1 MKNIFYSVFGD
12 KSADLY
18 SDSISFILNSNT
30 DRILIF
36 DPDGKILACNDSMIQ
51 AYGND
56 ILGKSIYEF
65 GSDDVNEIR
74 RRYIQEVIS
83 SRKPVHFEDHTEER
97 ISDAGVYPIFD
108 SSGKVILLYGIT
120 HDITELKKKEK
131 HLSAEQERYR
141 IMISAIPDLIFRLS
155 RDLKYLDVHAHDS
168 SELYLPREELIGKSV
183 YDIFPKRFIEAAEIL
198 VKKAL
203 DTGTEQIYEYSLE
216 LASGINWF
224 ELRIIRLNSEEVLAA
239 ARNITEKKN
248 SEIRILR
255 RANFHRVLNE
265 ISSAFAGSS
274 ARNLF
279 DRIDYLLG
287 ALGRLISAERAF
299 FYVMSGNRDAHA
311 SNIWFRSEENQ
322 AADFSEMFN
331 IKVAQECEAELEKNG
346 FVLIREADLNS
357 GIDCPIRKT
366 FAVDTKSLYCVAIF
380 GALQKMFGFLCF
392 QSPSDIDLNE
402 EEIILLNLLAS
413 SISETVQKA
422 ETELDLFRTNN
433 ELFQFEYATNQVSI
447 ISRTDRTGVIRF
459 VNDNF
464 TKISG
469 YTAGELIGA
478 KHSIVNSGF
487 HPKEFWKE
495 MWRTVTSGR
504 VWREDIRNRTKK
516 GSYYWVDSFIIPMMD
531 INGSITG
538 YLSIR
543 YDITGRKIMEQ
554 NLVRAVND
562 LNETQRQAKL
572 GRWELDL
579 ENDILLWSPGIFDM
593 FEINPEQFPAT
604 YEGFLHFVHPE
615 DRDFVNDT
623 YYNSLETK
631 EKYEIVHRLLMNDG
645 RIKWVR
651 EECSTSFDESGKPLR
666 SIGTIQDITTLKQA
680 ELLLKDAKEKAEAA
694 SRAKSEFVAN
704 MSHEIRAPLNGV
716 IGFNELLSLTR
727 LDTVQKQYAENINT
741 SAVSLLG
748 IINDI
753 LDFSKIEA
761 GRLELDEVRI
771 NIRELIEESCDIV
784 KLSAGRKKIE
794 IILNI
799 PPDVPD
805 CMTADPVRLRQVI
818 VNLLGN
824 AVKFTEK
831 GEIEISLNFQ
841 ELFGHGEGAFH
852 FSVSDTGMGIAE
864 EQKKRLFESFVQAD
878 SSISRKFGGTGLG
891 LSISKGLISEMGGN
905 LELESVIGEG
915 SRFFFSLKRNFNRLE
930 RNDAFIGFGKVLI
943 CIQNLKT
950 AEMIRRM
957 LERINVSCE
966 IEYSAHSAV
975 SRLSE
980 DRNFDC
986 LILDFDIPEIGG
998 AEILKVIRKRLSIPA
1013 QKLPVILLHFAGQD
1027 AVISESGIDSDI
1039 HYRISKPV
1047 KESDLYRIFEN
1058 FSSDRRKADIPE
1070 NPLEISGKPIRILI
1084 ADDVELNRMLLSQV
1098 LIKIYPKTE
1107 IYEARTGKDA
1117 LNEFLIHSPD
1127 LIFMD
1132 VNMPGLDGYQ
1142 ASEKIREFESSSS
1155 GAVKIIALTANAA
1168 NDERD
1173 RCIASGMDDF
1183 LSKPFR
1189 IRELKSMLEK
1199 HQIL

>member
-1 MKNIFYSVFGD
+1 KEKLIGRSVFEIFS
-12 KSADLY
+12 KELTSAL
-18 SDSISFILNSNT
+18 
-30 DRILIF
+30 
-36 DPDGKILACNDSMIQ
+36 
-51 AYGND
+51 
-56 ILGKSIYEF
+56 
-65 GSDDVNEIR
+65 
-74 RRYIQEVIS
+74 
-83 SRKPVHFEDHTEER
+83 
-97 ISDAGVYPIFD
+97 
-108 SSGKVILLYGIT
+108 
-120 HDITELKKKEK
+120 
-131 HLSAEQERYR
+131 
-141 IMISAIPDLIFRLS
+141 
-155 RDLKYLDVHAHDS
+155 
-168 SELYLPREELIGKSV
+168 
-183 YDIFPKRFIEAAEIL
+183 EIL

-203 DTGTEQIYEYSLE
+203 DTGNEQTFEYSLE
-216 LASGINWF
+216 LPSGICWF
-224 ELRIIRLNSEEVLAA
+224 ELRIIRLNSDEVLAA

-255 RANFHRVLNE
+255 RAKFHKVLNE

-287 ALGRLISAERAF
+287 ALGRLLSAERAF
-299 FYVMSGNRDAHA
+299 FYVMSENRNAHA
-311 SNIWFRSEENQ
+311 SNIWFRSNENQ
-322 AADFSEMFN
+322 AADFSGMFN
-331 IKVAQECEAELEKNG
+331 INVSEECAAEIEKNG
-346 FVLIREADLNS
+346 FVLIHEDEIRNK
-357 GIDCPIRKT
+357 GNICPFYRILDK
-366 FAVDTKSLYCVAIF
+366 DTKSLYCVSIF
-380 GALQKMFGFLCF
+380 GAMQKMFGFLCF
-392 QSPSDIDLNE
+392 QSLSNIDLNE

-413 SISETVQKA
+413 SVSETVQKA

-447 ISRTDRTGVIRF
+447 ISRTDKKGRIRF
-459 VNDNF
+459 VNENF

-487 HPKEFWKE
+487 HPKQFWTE
-495 MWRTVTSGR
+495 MWKTVTSGR

-554 NLVRAVND
+554 NLLRAVND

-579 ENDILLWSPGIFDM
+579 GNDILLWSPGIFDI
-593 FEINPEQFPAT
+593 FEIDPEVFPAT

-615 DRDFVNDT
+615 DRDTVNKA
-623 YYNSLETK
+623 YYKSLETK
-631 EKYEIVHRLLMNDG
+631 ERYEIVHRLLMDDG
-645 RIKWVR
+645 RVKWVR
-651 EECSTSFDESGKPLR
+651 EECSTNFDESGKPLR
-666 SIGTIQDITTLKQA
+666 SVGTIQDITVLKQA

-716 IGFNELLSLTR
+716 IGFNELLSLTP
-727 LDTVQKQYAENINT
+727 LNPIQKQYTENINT

-761 GRLELDEVRI
+761 GRLELDEIRI
-771 NIRELIEESCDIV
+771 SIRELLEESCDIV

-799 PPDVPD
+799 PPDVPEY
-805 CMTADPVRLRQVI
+805 MTADPVRLRQVM

-824 AVKFTEK
+824 AVKFTER
-831 GEIEISLNFQ
+831 GEIEISLKFQ
-841 ELFGHGEGAFH
+841 ELSEKNQGIFH
-852 FSVSDTGMGIAE
+852 FSVSDTGIGITE
-864 EQKKRLFESFVQAD
+864 EQKERLFQSFVQAD
-878 SSISRKFGGTGLG
+878 SSIGRKFGGTGLG

-905 LELESVIGEG
+905 LELESSLGAG
-915 SRFFFSLKRNFNRLE
+915 SRFYFSLKRGYE
-930 RNDAFIGFGKVLI
+930 RSEPPDAFIGFRKVLV
-943 CIQNLKT
+943 CVQNVRT
-950 AEMIRRM
+950 AEMICRM
-957 LERINVSCE
+957 LDRINVFSE
-966 IEYSAHSAV
+966 VEYSAHSAV
-975 SRLSE
+975 SRLSL

-986 LILDFDIPEIGG
+986 IILDFDIPEIGG
-998 AEILKVIRKRLSIPA
+998 AEMLKVIRKRLSISAEMLPA
-1013 QKLPVILLHFAGQD
+1013 VLVHFAGQD
-1027 AVISESGIDSDI
+1027 GAVSEAFPDLNV

-1047 KESDLYRIFEN
+1047 KESDIYRIFDN
-1058 FSSDRRKADIPE
+1058 FSDERRRNDISDDSI
-1070 NPLEISGKPIRILI
+1070 EISGKPIKILI

-1098 LIKIYPKTE
+1098 LMKIYPQTE
-1107 IYEARTGKDA
+1107 IYEAKTGKDA
-1117 LNEFLIHSPD
+1117 VNEFLIYSPD

-1132 VNMPGLDGYQ
+1132 VNMPDLDGYQ
-1142 ASEKIREFESSSS
+1142 ASEKIREFEASS
-1155 GAVKIIALTANAA
+1155 GSSVKIIALTANAA

-1189 IRELKSMLEK
+1189 IRELKNILEK
-1199 HQIL
+1199 NQIL

>member
-1 MKNIFYSVFGD
+1 
-12 KSADLY
+12 
-18 SDSISFILNSNT
+18 
-30 DRILIF
+30 
-36 DPDGKILACNDSMIQ
+36 
-51 AYGND
+51 
-56 ILGKSIYEF
+56 
-65 GSDDVNEIR
+65 
-74 RRYIQEVIS
+74 
-83 SRKPVHFEDHTEER
+83 
-97 ISDAGVYPIFD
+97 
-108 SSGKVILLYGIT
+108 
-120 HDITELKKKEK
+120 
-131 HLSAEQERYR
+131 
-141 IMISAIPDLIFRLS
+141 
-155 RDLKYLDVHAHDS
+155 
-168 SELYLPREELIGKSV
+168 
-183 YDIFPKRFIEAAEIL
+183 
-198 VKKAL
+198 
-203 DTGTEQIYEYSLE
+203 
-216 LASGINWF
+216 
-224 ELRIIRLNSEEVLAA
+224 
-239 ARNITEKKN
+239 
-248 SEIRILR
+248 
-255 RANFHRVLNE
+255 
-265 ISSAFAGSS
+265 
-274 ARNLF
+274 
-279 DRIDYLLG
+279 
-287 ALGRLISAERAF
+287 
-299 FYVMSGNRDAHA
+299 
-311 SNIWFRSEENQ
+311 
-322 AADFSEMFN
+322 
-331 IKVAQECEAELEKNG
+331 
-346 FVLIREADLNS
+346 
-357 GIDCPIRKT
+357 
-366 FAVDTKSLYCVAIF
+366 
-380 GALQKMFGFLCF
+380 
-392 QSPSDIDLNE
+392 
-402 EEIILLNLLAS
+402 
-413 SISETVQKA
+413 
-422 ETELDLFRTNN
+422 
-433 ELFQFEYATNQVSI
+433 
-447 ISRTDRTGVIRF
+447 
-459 VNDNF
+459 
-464 TKISG
+464 
-469 YTAGELIGA
+469 
-478 KHSIVNSGF
+478 
-487 HPKEFWKE
+487 

-841 ELFGHGEGAFH
+841 ELFGYGEGVFH

-915 SRFFFSLKRNFNRLE
+915 SRFFFSLKRTFNRLE